1 MPPDS
6 RGGRDRRTAGRRSAG
21 KPRDPNRQGSRM
33 TVQQTMPRWLGL
45 FGLVLVAGP
54 VQATEAT
61 AAAWRRAL
69 EADWLHPRMLDQ
81 VRRARAEAAIG
92 RVTTEQDAAGAVDG
106 EKTGQW
112 GFHTAHEKDP
122 WWQVDLGEVRPLGR
136 VVLWNRCDSG
146 MAGRMK
152 DFSLLLSDDGEA
164 WREVYR
170 HDGTVFYGQT
180 DGKPLAIPAKS
191 ERARFLRIRL
201 NGTNYFH
208 LDEVEVYGP
217 EDATANLALGRPA
230 DQSSTSPWSDRHAA
244 PAIGAYPVAEVLQR
258 GRRLTDDLRARG
270 ADVTRHEAALEE
282 LAHRLDALA
291 AAATSDAQKA
301 LYLAGCRTVRRLVFT
316 NPLLDVDRILFAK
329 RAAPQFPHMSDQY
342 YGWWSRGGGG
352 LFVLEDFKG
361 DGPPRVTCLTS
372 DMPDGSFLRPDISY
386 DGKRVLFAYARYY
399 PHVADLKNKAD
410 KRNLPEDAFFHV
422 YAMNVEGTGVRQ
434 LTRGKYDDFDAR
446 YLPDGRIVFLSTR
459 RGTAVVCGRAS
470 ARATRD
476 ATRPDSYVRCGGG
489 DSRPVAIY
497 TLHVM
502 DADGGNLEAIS
513 AFENFEW
520 TPSVAP
526 DGRILYAR
534 WDYVDRH
541 NGPYMS
547 LWSTNPDG
555 TNPAIVYGNFTRNPQ
570 CIFEARP
577 VPGSG
582 RIVFTASAHHSNTG
596 GSLCLLDPDVGVD
609 GEGPLTRLTPEVCF
623 PETEDWPETY
633 YANPW
638 PLSETYY
645 LVAWSTR
652 RLPPHHRATGD
663 ENPINAMG
671 LYVFDTFGNLELL
684 YRDPDISCQ
693 YPIPIRPRPMPATIA
708 ARAAEG
714 VEPAQ
719 DGTKEGRFLLQNVY
733 EGLRGVEP
741 GTVARLRVVA
751 VPAKVQPQ
759 KNRPVLGVTREDPG
773 KCVLGTV
780 PVEKDGSAY
789 FRVPAGVSVFFQALD
804 ARGRA
809 VQTMRS
815 ITYVQPGQT
824 LGCIGCHEPRNAA
837 PAVGP
842 LLAQRR
848 PASRLRPGPEG
859 TWPLRFDRLVQPVL
873 DRHCVRCHSPAGK
886 KRAVAK
892 LNLTPGKAYGALV
905 RYGGKR
911 SLASHVTAR
920 WQGGRSV
927 PGAGPALESPILR
940 MLTEGA
946 GHNDVRLLPDDIE
959 RLTTWMD
966 TYAQRRGSFS
976 DAQERRLLALRE
988 QWAEMLES
996 E

>member
-1 MPPDS
+1 MARVCGIAVMLGAAAIVAVAWTVAARAAAPD
-6 RGGRDRRTAGRRSAG
+6 
-21 KPRDPNRQGSRM
+21 
-33 TVQQTMPRWLGL
+33 TVQAD
-45 FGLVLVAGP
+45 AGP
-54 VQATEAT
+54 EWPEV
-61 AAAWRRAL
+61 L
-69 EADWLHPRMLDQ
+69 HADWLHPKMLDQ
-81 VRRARAEAAIG
+81 VRGTGQRRAAG
-92 RVTTEQDAAGAVDG
+92 PVTTAQDAAGAVDG
-106 EKTGQW
+106 VKTGKW
-112 GFHTAHEKDP
+112 GFHTAPESDP
-122 WWQVDLGEVRPLGR
+122 WWQVDLGEVRRLDR
-136 VVLWNRCDSG
+136 VVLYNRCDG
-146 MAGRMK
+146 GFAARMK
-152 DFSLLLSDDGEA
+152 DFSILLSDVGRA
-164 WREVYR
+164 WRAVYR
-170 HDGTVFYGQT
+170 HGGAVFYGAT
-180 DGKPLAIPAKS
+180 DGKPLTVALPGGKG
-191 ERARFLRIRL
+191 RFLRIRL
-201 NGTNYFH
+201 NGTEYLH

-217 EDATANLALGRPA
+217 DDAEVNLALGRPC
-230 DQSSTSPWSDRHAA
+230 DQSSTSSWSDRHAA
-244 PAIGAYPVAEVLQR
+244 PAIAAYPVAEVLQR
-258 GRRLTDDLRARG
+258 GRRLADDLRAKG
-270 ADVTRHEAALEE
+270 ADVTRHVAVLEAVSN
-282 LAHRLDALA
+282 RLNAPADDAPA
-291 AAATSDAQKA
+291 DEWQA
-301 LYLAGCRTVRRLVFT
+301 LYLDARRAVRRLVMA
-316 NPLLDVDRILFAK
+316 NPLLDFDRILFAK

-352 LFVLEDFKG
+352 LYVLEDFRG

-372 DMPDGSFLRPDISY
+372 DMPDGTFLRPDISY

-399 PHVADLKNKAD
+399 PHVADLKNKTD

-422 YAMNVEGTGVRQ
+422 YEMNVDGTGRRR

-446 YLPDGRIVFLSTR
+446 YLPDGRIAFLSTR
-459 RGTAVVCGRAS
+459 RGQAVVCNRAS
-470 ARATRD
+470 AQATLHD
-476 ATRPDSYVRCGGG
+476 TMLDSYVRCGGG

-502 DADGGNLEAIS
+502 DVDGGNLEAIS

-541 NGPYMS
+541 NNAYMS
-547 LWSTNPDG
+547 LWSTRPDG
-555 TNPAIVYGNFTRNPQ
+555 TNPMIVYGNFTRNPH

-609 GEGPLTRLTPEVCF
+609 GEGPVRRLTPEVCF
-623 PETEDWPETY
+623 PETEGWPDTY

-645 LVAWSTR
+645 LLAWSTR

-693 YPIPIRPRPMPATIA
+693 YPIPIRPRPMSATIA
-708 ARAAEG
+708 VGAAEG

-759 KNRPVLGVTREDPG
+759 MNHPVLGVTREDPG

-824 LGCIGCHEPRNAA
+824 LGCVGCHEPRSVA
-837 PAVGP
+837 PSVTRP
-842 LLAQRR
+842 MAQVR

-859 TWPLRFDRLVQPVL
+859 SWPLRFDRLVQPVL
-873 DRHCVRCHSPAGK
+873 DGYCVRCHSPAGK

-905 RYGGKR
+905 QYGGKR

-920 WQGGRSV
+920 WHGGRSV

-966 TYAQRRGSFS
+966 TYAQLRGSFS
-976 DAQERRLLALRE
+976 HEQEQRLLTLRE
-988 QWAEMLES
+988 QWADLLES
-996 E
+996 R